1 MIEIVPMQRQHLDGL
16 VKVEEECFNSGFAR
30 KTFEKEFENK
40 IAIYLVAVKSSQVVG
55 YIGVWN
61 ICGAADIIDV
71 AVLKEFRRL
80 GIGSMLISKM
90 TKICRE
96 KDVFEIN
103 LEVRVSNLAA
113 RELYK
118 KSGFVENGLRKKYY
132 ENTEDAILMTKK
144 LNGEDEN
151 EDSCN

>member
-16 VKVEEECFNSGFAR
+16 VKVEEEAFNSGYAR

-40 IAIYLVAVKSSQVVG
+40 IAIYLVAILDNRVVG

-61 ICGAADIIDV
+61 ICGAADVIDI
-71 AVLKEFRRL
+71 AVLKAFRRQ
-80 GIGSMLISKM
+80 GIGRMLIEEM
-90 TKICRE
+90 TKVCRQ

-118 KSGFVENGLRKKYY
+118 KVGFVENGLRKKYY

-144 LNGEDEN
+144 T
-151 EDSCN
+151 

>member
-1 MIEIVPMQRQHLDGL
+1 MIEIVPMQRRHLDGL
-16 VKVEEECFNSGFAR
+16 VETEEEAFNSGYAR

-40 IAIYLVAVKSSQVVG
+40 IAIYLVAEQNSQVVG

-71 AVLKEFRRL
+71 AVAKEFRRQ
-80 GIGSMLISKM
+80 GIGRMLLSEMIDV
-90 TKICRE
+90 CRE
-96 KDVFEIN
+96 KGVFEIN
-103 LEVRVSNLAA
+103 LEVRVSNHAA

-118 KSGFVENGLRKKYY
+118 KSGFIENGLRKRYY

-144 LNGEDEN
+144 LDGEDKN
-151 EDSCN
+151 EDTCN